1 MNAQSNWAGRIPLG
15 AVLAIVVVA
24 MARLPADAA
33 MPAEIGQATVIK
45 TSVSGVIDGRT
56 AGLADGDPVYQ
67 DQEIRTDASGIG
79 EFIFRDETRLAIGPG
94 SSVMLDSF
102 VYDANGSVRE
112 VAIGVAK
119 GTLRFLTGKSAH
131 DAYVINTPTAT
142 IGVRGTAF
150 DLYADGNGEIA
161 IAMIDGE
168 VEVCPRGGQCRSHSL
183 VGRFLHLTRDGIFS
197 LHDRWDGTFLQDVS
211 FAAALPF
218 MAAQDALS
226 PRLRAGAAIARRYT
240 AAAGDAVQ
248 DVGRSIRDK
257 IDDVP
262 KPRLR
267 VPNPFR

>member
-1 MNAQSNWAGRIPLG
+1 MNAQSRRAGRIPLA

-24 MARLPADAA
+24 MVSLPADAA
-33 MPAEIGQATVIK
+33 GPSEIGHATAIK

-67 DQEIRTDASGIG
+67 DQEIKTDASGIG
-79 EFIFRDETRLAIGPG
+79 EFIFRDETHLAIGPG
-94 SSVMLDSF
+94 SSVVLDSF
-102 VYDANGSVRE
+102 VYDESGSVRE
-112 VAIGVAK
+112 VAIGIAK

-131 DAYVINTPTAT
+131 DAYVIKTPTAT

-150 DLYADGNGEIA
+150 DLYADGNGEVA

-168 VEVCPRGGQCRSHSL
+168 VEVCPRGGQCRLHSL

-197 LHDRWDGTFLQDVS
+197 LHERWDGTFLRDVS

-240 AAAGDAVQ
+240 EAAGDAVE
-248 DVGRSIRDK
+248 DVGRSIRDRL
-257 IDDVP
+257 DDLP
-262 KPRLR
+262 TPRLR
-267 VPNPFR
+267 VPRPFR